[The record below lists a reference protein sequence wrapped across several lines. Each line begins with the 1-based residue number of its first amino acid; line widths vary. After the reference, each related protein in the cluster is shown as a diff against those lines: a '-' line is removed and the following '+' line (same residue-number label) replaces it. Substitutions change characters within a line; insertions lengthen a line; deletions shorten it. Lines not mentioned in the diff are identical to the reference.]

1 MTLAFILISTAPRK
15 EHEVY
20 NELLK
25 IPEIIELHP
34 LFGDYDLIARV
45 EVPDLD
51 TLAHTV
57 VDKIRKIEGITD
69 TKTLTG
75 SKF

>member
-45 EVPDLD
+45 EAPDLESL
-51 TLAHTV
+51 THTI
-57 VDKIRKIEGITD
+57 VDKIRRIDGISD

>member
-1 MTLAFILISTAPRK
+1 MTLAFILISAAPRK

-51 TLAHTV
+51 TLSHIII
-57 VDKIRKIEGITD
+57 DKIRGIEGITD

>member
-1 MTLAFILISTAPRK
+1 MTLAFILISTKPRK

-20 NELLK
+20 NELMK
-25 IPEIIELHP
+25 IPEILELHP

-51 TLAHTV
+51 ALSELV
-57 VDKIRKIEGITD
+57 VHKIRAIDGISD

>member
-1 MTLAFILISTAPRK
+1 MTLAFVLISTAPRK

-45 EVPDLD
+45 EAPDLD
-51 TLAHTV
+51 VLGHII
-57 VDKIRKIEGITD
+57 VDKIRKVEGIAD